1 MATGKRILVI
11 DDDADFRA
19 SIRPLLEGEGFTV
32 FEASSGK
39 RGIELLVQHNPDVI
53 VLDVM
58 METLEEG
65 YGVNQAVKYQ
75 DRYKDFRH
83 IPIIMVS
90 SIAETPL
97 ERYPYAE
104 AVDMIQPNRYMT
116 KPLDIRKFLE
126 VVKVLVHVAPQVS
139 ER

>member
-19 SIRPLLEGEGFTV
+19 SIRPLLESEGFTV
-32 FEASSGK
+32 FEASSGRK
-39 RGIELLVQHNPDVI
+39 GVELLVRHNPDVI

-75 DRYKDFRH
+75 DEYKDFRH

-90 SIAETPL
+90 SITETPL

-116 KPLDIRKFLE
+116 KPLDIGKFLE
-126 VVKVLVHVAPQVS
+126 VVKKLAHVTPQVS